1 MNLYHDDSQTEERA
15 DYVTSAGALTG
26 SLRLNLSE
34 ESGLLPSGGSSGE
47 IWSGN
52 SGHMGV
58 LIGYYSVVVPPTARV
73 IAEVTEVTARGRL
86 ELAAGVEGGGPYEYQ
101 WSRAGGVVSGA
112 TNGTYRVETVTTNDA
127 GSYTV
132 RVVNPAWS
140 ATSAGVAVIV
150 KRIEQSIEIEAIA
163 DREYS
168 TQSLTLAASA
178 SSGLSVS
185 YRVASGPA
193 TVSGSTL
200 SLTGVGTVVVVASQ
214 VGDRDYAGAEE
225 VSKTFVVRQA
235 GQTISFASIQDR
247 SYTTNTITLSG
258 SASSGLAVA
267 FSVTS
272 GPATLIG
279 NTLTLTGAGTVS
291 VTATQS
297 GDAKYL
303 AATPVTKTFA
313 VRQGAQT
320 ITFAALADTAYSTN
334 TITLVGSASS
344 GLPVKRR

>member
-1 MNLYHDDSQTEERA
+1 MLKNDVSGVTVFDGVTLLGFLTGSGTHTDENGGYAIESGSTLKGTGATSVYESLYLDAQSGTWTDLNLYHDDSQTEERA

-86 ELAAGVEGGGPYEYQ
+86 VLAAGVEGGGPYEYQ

-132 RVVNPAWS
+132 RVVNPAGS

-150 KRIEQSIEIEAIA
+150 KQIEQSLEIEAIA

-168 TQSLTLAASA
+168 TQSLTLASSA

-200 SLTGVGTVVVVASQ
+200 SLTGVVAVVVFS
-214 VGDRDYAGAEE
+214 
-225 VSKTFVVRQA
+225 
-235 GQTISFASIQDR
+235 
-247 SYTTNTITLSG
+247 
-258 SASSGLAVA
+258 SA
-267 FSVTS
+267 
-272 GPATLIG
+272 I
-279 NTLTLTGAGTVS
+279 
-291 VTATQS
+291 
-297 GDAKYL
+297 
-303 AATPVTKTFA
+303 
-313 VRQGAQT
+313 
-320 ITFAALADTAYSTN
+320 
-334 TITLVGSASS
+334 
-344 GLPVKRR
+344 